1 MELCIL
7 NLSGREIEFFSLSF
21 ISDQN
26 ITIIDEQ
33 TKHSRMFSGGR
44 LGVTFDSK
52 SEAHEYDE
60 KGITLD
66 SADKINLESVQ
77 DTYTNRA
84 DNKNSGGSIGA
95 FIGANGNS
103 YGVGFEASVQ
113 KGKGWEN
120 SDSVTQRNTVL
131 NSDHL
136 TLNSGGDTNI
146 KGAVVNAKRLDGNI
160 AGDLNLES
168 RQDTNHYD
176 SKQVQANASGS
187 FTWGTGGGGSVNV
200 SQNKA
205 KVNYAQVEE
214 QTGLFVGEDGMN
226 LTVGGNTDLK
236 GAVIAS
242 QAEASKNH
250 FSTGTLTHENIENH
264 SEVSV
269 QSVSAGISSSGPSPM
284 QAIGLAANLLGSVNK
299 NDSSTT
305 QSAVSGNINLTVRDG
320 ETPTALSRDTENAN
334 QSVKVFD
341 KEEYKERAEMAQ
353 VIGEI
358 SKNAVSM
365 ATYED
370 RQESSKLKDQAKDA
384 ENANDETKAKALY
397 AQAADIDKRIDDTF
411 GIGSTNGQAI
421 AAVTAVL
428 QGLAGDN
435 IGQAV
440 AGGLSPYVNA
450 KIKEL
455 TKDNDEANIAAHAL
469 WGAIEAQAGGN
480 NALAGAAGAAG
491 GELAAKILTEQ
502 IYQKDPKELTA
513 SEKETISALSQ
524 VVGALS
530 AVAVADNSSDGYR
543 GAEVAKSAVENNL
556 LSKFEDDIAYNL
568 SKEFDEKGWL
578 PENKQKQISELL
590 AKSDE
595 IDRLIQLNQTN
606 PEALTESQKFYLNRE
621 LTIIAK
627 SYNIPVSQLYSWDF
641 SNTTARDNREL
652 KGYLASQNAIANSF
666 NSEVSQG
673 VRDGI
678 ALYPGFT
685 GVSTILSAMTK
696 VANLAQKY
704 PLLTDITATAVV
716 NTGYQLAQNKPYDP
730 YSLLH

>member
-1 MELCIL
+1 MQQGVIS
-7 NLSGREIEFFSLSF
+7 NLLVKPS
-21 ISDQN
+21 
-26 ITIIDEQ
+26 
-33 TKHSRMFSGGR
+33 
-44 LGVTFDSK
+44 
-52 SEAHEYDE
+52 
-60 KGITLD
+60 
-66 SADKINLESVQ
+66 
-77 DTYTNRA
+77 
-84 DNKNSGGSIGA
+84 A

-103 YGVGFEASVQ
+103 YGFGFEASVHG
-113 KGKGWEN
+113 GKGREN

-146 KGAVVNAKRLDGNI
+146 KGAVVTAKRLDGNI
-160 AGDLNLES
+160 VGDLNLES
-168 RQDTNHYD
+168 RQDVNRYD
-176 SKQVQANASGS
+176 SKQVQASASGS

-200 SQNKA
+200 SQSKA
-205 KVNYAQVEE
+205 KVNFVQVKE

-269 QSVSAGISSSGPSPM
+269 QSVSPGISSSGPSLA
-284 QAIGLAANLLGSVNK
+284 QTVSLAASLLGNVNK

-305 QSAVSGNINLTVRDG
+305 QSAVGGNINLTVRDG

-358 SKNAVSM
+358 SKNAVSI

-370 RQESSKLKDQAKDA
+370 RQKSTKLKDQAKDA
-384 ENANDETKAKALY
+384 ENANDNAKRDILLE
-397 AQAADIDKRIDDTF
+397 QAAVIDKRIDDNF
-411 GIGSTNGQAI
+411 GLGSTNGQAI

-455 TKDNDEANIAAHAL
+455 TKGNDEANIVAHAL
-469 WGAIEAQAGGN
+469 WGAIEAQASGN
-480 NALAGAAGAAG
+480 NALVGAAGAAG
-491 GELAAKILTEQ
+491 GEITARLLTEQ
-502 IYQKDPKELTA
+502 IYGKEPQDLTA

-543 GAEVAKSAVENNL
+543 GAELAKSAVEHNS
-556 LSKFEDDIAYNL
+556 LSGDKFREDLNKDKEYL
-568 SKEFDEKGWL
+568 KSKVREQLG
-578 PENKQKQISELL
+578 EN
-590 AKSDE
+590 A
-595 IDRLIQLNQTN
+595 
-606 PEALTESQKFYLNRE
+606 
-621 LTIIAK
+621 
-627 SYNIPVSQLYSWDF
+627 VSQVLNGMINVVAD
-641 SNTTARDNREL
+641 TGDLTV
-652 KGYLASQNAIANSF
+652 LAAEAHLI
-666 NSEVSQG
+666 
-673 VRDGI
+673 
-678 ALYPGFT
+678 
-685 GVSTILSAMTK
+685 
-696 VANLAQKY
+696 
-704 PLLTDITATAVV
+704 
-716 NTGYQLAQNKPYDP
+716 
-730 YSLLH
+730 